1 MANNPI
7 RDQNKPQDISTD
19 GEALKPREEDGEKV
33 KVVAKDERITR
44 KPISES
50 EVKKRLLTFRPS
62 HKAMFIGLGVVII
75 ILGINAAVL
84 GYLLNQES
92 ANQKSIDAK
101 GVSISPSTLS
111 KLGVN
116 DTSIGNTNEK
126 LIVDPT
132 AQFNSQL
139 TVAGNVSIGGQL
151 HLNSTLNATN
161 ANFSQLQAGNSSV
174 NSININGAAT
184 ASTLGVKS
192 NFEVGG
198 TATFQNAVTIAG
210 LLSVNASAAISS
222 NLSVGGEL
230 SASNIAV
237 GNVVASGSIEVESHI
252 ITAGAS
258 PSVSRGA
265 ALGSYGSVSLSGNDI
280 AGTIALGVGAGAPPQ
295 GGIAAYVVFHSPYS
309 SPPVVVITPLGSYAP
324 FFVGSTGT
332 GRFTINSASGLS
344 PGGYQINYMVEQ

>member
-1 MANNPI
+1 MANNPT
-7 RDQNKPQDISTD
+7 RDKDKPQDNSTD
-19 GEALKPREEDGEKV
+19 GEALKPREEDEPV
-33 KVVAKDERITR
+33 KVVAKGDRITH
-44 KPISES
+44 KLISES

-62 HKAMFIGLGVVII
+62 HKAMFIGLGVVVI
-75 ILGINAAVL
+75 ILGINAVVL
-84 GYLLNQES
+84 GYLLSKES
-92 ANQKSIDAK
+92 SNQKALDAK
-101 GVSISPSTLS
+101 GVSISPATLS

-116 DTSIGNTNEK
+116 DSSIGNSNEK

-139 TVAGNVSIGGQL
+139 TVAGNVNIGGQL

-161 ANFSQLQAGNSSV
+161 ANFSQLQAGSATA

-184 ASTLGVKS
+184 ASTLGVRS

-198 TATFQNAVTIAG
+198 TATFQNAMTVAG
-210 LLSVNASAAISS
+210 LLSVNASAAVAS

-230 SASNIAV
+230 SATTIATSNI
-237 GNVVASGSIEVESHI
+237 VASGSIEVESHI
-252 ITAGAS
+252 ITAGGS

-265 ALGSYGSVSLSGNDI
+265 ALGSYGSVSVSGDDI
-280 AGTIALGVGAGAPPQ
+280 AGTIALGVGAGAPS
-295 GGIAAYVVFHSPYS
+295 GGGVAAYVVFHSPYS

-324 FFVGSTGT
+324 FFIGSVGTNS
-332 GRFTINSASGLS
+332 FTIYSASGLS